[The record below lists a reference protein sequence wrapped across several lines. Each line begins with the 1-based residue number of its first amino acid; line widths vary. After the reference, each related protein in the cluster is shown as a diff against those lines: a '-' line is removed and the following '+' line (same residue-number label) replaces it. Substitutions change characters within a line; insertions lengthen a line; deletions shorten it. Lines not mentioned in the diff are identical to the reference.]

1 MILLIMI
8 YKIMSE
14 IITIQKNHI
23 LIIISQEK
31 IFDYINDFKNNN
43 LIILI

>member
-1 MILLIMI
+1 ML
-8 YKIMSE
+8 E